1 MRVSLFIFTLVSPSS
16 EATIHPVHS
25 PATARSFT
33 PHLCVVQLSR
43 CPKKYRRTSDWHCCS
58 PFTVLSIP
66 CPSPSS
72 STSLFSVIQSPPW
85 HTVFT
90 TSSSSSKSSLQFSLH
105 IPIRPSTWLYPQL
118 QRVSEYPIPSFKLTN
133 KMPQEIE
140 RGEHECPK
148 HYSRN
153 VHPITVF
160 RCLPSS
166 TRRVVVVISI
176 EKKLTLGSIFSDS

>member
-43 CPKKYRRTSDWHCCS
+43 CPKKYRRTSDCHCCS

-72 STSLFSVIQSPPW
+72 STSLCSGILSLLLHHPHQNRHFNLVYIFQFDHPPGYILNSNECQN
-85 HTVFT
+85 T
-90 TSSSSSKSSLQFSLH
+90 
-105 IPIRPSTWLYPQL
+105 
-118 QRVSEYPIPSFKLTN
+118 PSFKLTN

-140 RGEHECPK
+140 REE
-148 HYSRN
+148 
-153 VHPITVF
+153 
-160 RCLPSS
+160 S
-166 TRRVVVVISI
+166 TSVQS
-176 EKKLTLGSIFSDS
+176 TT